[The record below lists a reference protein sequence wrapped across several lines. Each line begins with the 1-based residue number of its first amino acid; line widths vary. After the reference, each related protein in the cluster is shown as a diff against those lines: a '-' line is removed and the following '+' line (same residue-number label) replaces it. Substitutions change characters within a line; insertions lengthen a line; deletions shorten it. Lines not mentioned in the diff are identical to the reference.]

1 MTEEIKQNILQLEGV
16 DFVHIT
22 ENRSCVYD
30 KKKGL
35 PPLSFKLYV
44 RGGKKKEI
52 AEALWLYKPL
62 GILSVG
68 NTSVKVKDRYGYKW
82 EVNFERIL

>member
-1 MTEEIKQNILQLEGV
+1 MIEELEQNILQLEGV

-52 AEALWLYKPL
+52 AEILWLYKPL
-62 GILSVG
+62 GTLSIG
-68 NTSVKVKDRYGYKW
+68 NTSVKVKD
-82 EVNFERIL
+82 